1 MNKLN
6 IDKLNRL
13 PTSSVV
19 KDKLK
24 QMVKDNKLS
33 LGSKLPVETEL
44 ANMLGVSRSSLREAF
59 HILEEEGIIVRRH
72 GIGTFIREEVRLAR
86 NPLEV
91 NFGVSEV
98 IESMGLR
105 AGTTELQIVRD
116 KANSSISERLKID
129 KGSSIVIMKRVRT
142 ADEKPI
148 VYSTD
153 ILPETTLGKVNIP
166 ESFRGSLY
174 KFLERKCGQKVDY
187 SVAKIIPTLAN
198 AEIRQKL
205 EVSPKS
211 VFLLISQIDY
221 NVKNQP
227 ILYTEEYWRPDLIEF
242 TISRKRR

>member
-6 IDKLNRL
+6 INKLNRL
-13 PTSSVV
+13 PTPSVV
-19 KDKLK
+19 KDKLE

-33 LGSKLPVETEL
+33 PGSKLPVETKL
-44 ANMLGVSRSSLREAF
+44 AKMLGVSRSSLREAL
-59 HILEEEGIIVRRH
+59 HILEEEGVIVRRH
-72 GIGTFIREEVRLAR
+72 GIGTFIREQVRLMR

-91 NFGVSEV
+91 NFGVSEI

-129 KGSSIVIMKRVRT
+129 KGSSIVILKRVRT

-153 ILPETTLGKVNIP
+153 ILPETTLGKVNIT

-174 KFLERKCGQKVDY
+174 QFLERKCGQKVDY
-187 SVAKIIPTLAN
+187 GGAKIIPTLAN
-198 AEIRQKL
+198 AEICQKL

-221 NVKNQP
+221 NIKNQP
-227 ILYTEEYWRPDLIEF
+227 ILCSEEYWRPDLIEF
-242 TISRKRR
+242 IIFRKRR

>member
-6 IDKLNRL
+6 IAKLNRL

-24 QMVKDNKLS
+24 QMIKDNKLS

-91 NFGVSEV
+91 NFGVSEI

-116 KANSSISERLKID
+116 KANGYISERLKID

-198 AEIRQKL
+198 AEICQKL

-211 VFLLISQIDY
+211 VFLLIEQVDY

-227 ILYTEEYWRPDLIEF
+227 IEYSKEYWRPDLIEF

>member
-6 IDKLNRL
+6 IAKLNRL

-116 KANSSISERLKID
+116 KASSSISERLKID
-129 KGSSIVIMKRVRT
+129 KGSSIVILKRVRT

-174 KFLERKCGQKVDY
+174 KFLERKCGQKIDY

-198 AEIRQKL
+198 AEICQKL

-211 VFLLISQIDY
+211 VFLLIEQVDY
-221 NVKNQP
+221 DIKDQP
-227 ILYTEEYWRPDLIEF
+227 IEYSKEYWRPDLIEF

>member
-6 IDKLNRL
+6 IAKLNRL

-33 LGSKLPVETEL
+33 AGSKLPVETEL
-44 ANMLGVSRSSLREAF
+44 ASMLGVSRSSLREAF
-59 HILEEEGIIVRRH
+59 HILEEEGVIVRRH

-91 NFGVSEV
+91 NFGVSEI

-116 KANSSISERLKID
+116 KANSSLSERLKID

-166 ESFRGSLY
+166 ASFRGSLY

-198 AEIRQKL
+198 AEICQKL

-211 VFLLISQIDY
+211 VFLLIEQVDY
-221 NVKNQP
+221 DIKNQP
-227 ILYTEEYWRPDLIEF
+227 IEYSKEYWRPDLIEF